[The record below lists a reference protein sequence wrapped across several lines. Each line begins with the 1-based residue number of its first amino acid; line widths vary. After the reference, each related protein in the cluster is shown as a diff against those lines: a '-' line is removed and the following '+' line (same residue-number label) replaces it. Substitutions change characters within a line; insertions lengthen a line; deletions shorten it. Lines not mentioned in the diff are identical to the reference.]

1 MDFHASTL
9 CWCLEVVLGGMGML
23 IENKNLRQSPDAG
36 VAVKFAALLVHLV
49 IACRRG

>member
-9 CWCLEVVLGGMGML
+9 CWCLEVVLGMGML
-23 IENKNLRQSPDAG
+23 IENKNPWQSPDAG
-36 VAVKFAALLVHLV
+36 VAVQLAALLVHLV

>member
-1 MDFHASTL
+1 MDSRASML
-9 CWCLEVVLGGMGML
+9 CWCLEVVLGMGML
-23 IENKNLRQSPDAG
+23 IENKNPWQSPDAG

>member
-9 CWCLEVVLGGMGML
+9 CWCLEVVLGMGML
-23 IENKNLRQSPDAG
+23 IKNKNPWQLPDAG
-36 VAVKFAALLVHLV
+36 VAVQLAAFLDHLV